1 MTTLLC
7 VWFSVTGPVMAALA
21 VPLPVET
28 LPGLALTVATLAV
41 VMGAAEERSR

>member
-7 VWFSVTGPVMAALA
+7 VWFSVTAPLMAVAGL
-21 VPLPVET
+21 PLPAET

-41 VMGAAEERSR
+41 VMGAAEERNR